1 MGWKQSDYNT
11 NLLHKK
17 SNYAIDKRYGEL
29 SRRVSRMV
37 STFEKHGVS
46 PVHVMHIRQVL
57 DAPNQTRRE
66 KERAIM
72 ELHRY
77 TLLETS
83 TYAKYSAAQRE
94 AIQTWKD
101 IGVGQHYT
109 KKKWRE
115 FFQFLEWVR
124 SMSGTRYE
132 LNSVKEAWEK
142 SVRKD
147 KKYSTLETR
156 TARAMETWQKLNN
169 DNLRNPSTY

>member
-1 MGWKQSDYNT
+1 MAWKQADYNT

-37 STFEKHGVS
+37 STFERHGVS

-83 TYAKYSAAQRE
+83 TYAQYKAAQRE
-94 AIQTWKD
+94 AIQTWRD
-101 IGVGQHYT
+101 IGIGQNYT

-115 FFQFLEWVR
+115 FFQFLEWVK
-124 SMSGTRYE
+124 SMSATRYE
-132 LNSVKEAWEK
+132 LNSVKEAWELSK
-142 SVRKD
+142 NKDPEYSVLDNRID
-147 KKYSTLETR
+147 
-156 TARAMETWQKLNN
+156 RAMEIWQSLDN
-169 DNLRNPSTY
+169 DYI